1 MQCFRE
7 KEPIFGLFLFF
18 SMLHEL
24 QRTTHCS
31 FVPWPQPDG
40 PPTKPTFLF
49 HTPPL
54 HHSLSRCKNVCKR
67 LPKFFSNSCLVLFL
81 GLHLNETHHLPEATK
96 EFSTMLITSCFFYC
110 FVVILLPHQSKK
122 CVGTKNIQKVEQQ
135 VVVARLQQGSRSS
148 LISCG

>member
-7 KEPIFGLFLFF
+7 KEPIFFGLFLFF

-24 QRTTHCS
+24 TELLTGS
-31 FVPWPQPDG
+31 FVPWSQPDG

-49 HTPPL
+49 HTPPH

-81 GLHLNETHHLPEATK
+81 GLHLNETHHPPEATK

-110 FVVILLPHQSKK
+110 FVVILLPHQCKK

-135 VVVARLQQGSRSS
+135 VVVARL
-148 LISCG
+148 